1 MAKIYLT
8 KEGLESLKN
17 ELNDLVNVQ
26 RPKVLVE
33 LEEAK
38 AQGDLSEN
46 ADYDA
51 ARAKQAEIEGK
62 INELREKIANAEI
75 ISTDGATDEVKL
87 GSYVTLFL
95 SFKNKEEEYHIVG
108 STEANPL
115 EFKIS
120 NECELSKSIMGHK
133 VGETV
138 SVKATKQYDVKI
150 VSISSKSKK

>member
-120 NECELSKSIMGHK
+120 NECELAKSIMGHK

-138 SVKATKQYDVKI
+138 TVKATKQYDVKI

>member
-1 MAKIYLT
+1 MAKFYLT

-26 RPKVLVE
+26 RPKVLLE

-51 ARAKQAEIEGK
+51 ARAKQAEIEAK
-62 INELREKIANAEI
+62 INELREKTTNAEI
-75 ISTDGATDEVKL
+75 ISNDGSTDEVKL

-95 SFKNKEEEYHIVG
+95 SFKNKEEKYHIVG

-115 EFKIS
+115 EYKIS
-120 NECELSKSIMGHK
+120 NECELAKSIMGHK
-133 VGETV
+133 VGETIT
-138 SVKATKQYDVKI
+138 VKATKQYDVKI
-150 VSISSKSKK
+150 VSISATDEK

>member
-62 INELREKIANAEI
+62 INELREKISNAEI

-115 EFKIS
+115 EYKIS
-120 NECELSKSIMGHK
+120 NECELAKSIMGHK

-138 SVKATKQYDVKI
+138 TVKATKQYDVKI
-150 VSISSKSKK
+150 VSISAKSKK

>member
-120 NECELSKSIMGHK
+120 NECELAKSIMGHK

>member
-120 NECELSKSIMGHK
+120 NECELAKSIMGHK

-138 SVKATKQYDVKI
+138 TVKATKQYDVKI
-150 VSISSKSKK
+150 VSISAKSKK